1 VIAILGAGPHGQ
13 QIAALLKKTWFRG
26 PQDVHLYDDSLPGFQ
41 PIADAFDPVYGC
53 CYTVGALWPKVRRTI
68 RDKTPFPDSPAWD
81 SGRIIFP
88 GVQIGHDAQLGEH
101 VHVLYNAVVSHGC
114 QVGDFVTICS
124 GAVLAGEVTVEH
136 GAFIGANATIRHG
149 GITIGR
155 NAIVG
160 MGAVVVDD
168 VPDNTKVVGNP
179 AKVLQTL

>member
-1 VIAILGAGPHGQ
+1 VALVSIAILGAGPHGQ
-13 QIAALLKKTWFRG
+13 QIADLHPGWTLLDDLLAGYKK
-26 PQDVHLYDDSLPGFQ
+26 
-41 PIADAFDPVYGC
+41 C
-53 CYTVGALWPKVRRTI
+53 EEGAQRSPYVIGAAMPKVRRAI
-68 RDKTPFPDSPAWD
+68 EDKLAGLQFRADVHNH
-81 SGRIIFP
+81 GNIIFP
-88 GVQIGHDAQLGEH
+88 GVQIGRQVELGEH

-179 AKVLQTL
+179 AKVLLTL

>member
-1 VIAILGAGPHGQ
+1 MIAILGAGPHGQ
-13 QIAALLKKTWFRG
+13 QIAADHPGWILF
-26 PQDVHLYDDSLPGFQ
+26 DDYKPHYKSTT
-41 PIADAFDPVYGC
+41 I
-53 CYTVGALWPKVRRTI
+53 GARDHPYVIGAMWPKVRQQI
-68 RDKTPFPDSPAWD
+68 YDKVGGHAYKD
-81 SGRIIFP
+81 GRVIFP
-88 GVQIGHDAQLGEH
+88 GVQLGYDAQLGEH

-114 QVGDFVTICS
+114 QVGDFVTICA

-179 AKVLQTL
+179 ARVLVTT